1 MSTENNPYLTVPDY
15 GQLNQNFGK
24 EKLYSG
30 YTAPSAV
37 SDLAAAAAAANL
49 QTGARTPDKGKY
61 VYDPKT
67 GQYIWVPATAAAAPV
82 GIAASP
88 AYINQNQERGGGGG
102 GGRDPDSGGWGSLSG
117 AQQAAYMS
125 ANPTMGKIS
134 GFAKDIFGST
144 ILGKV
149 SQALNPQGWTQ
160 AGLIN
165 KGITPAT
172 TDTSLGG
179 YTVGQPIG
187 QNNSPAIGPDGT
199 GTVSGGTEGMG
210 GGSGLSVGVGNASI
224 GGDTVGGGLSLGNTS
239 NNGTVSGGTEGMGGG
254 TGLSAPSNA
263 ANLGTGLGTVGAEG
277 MGGGTGLSVGNVG
290 VGQTGTTSGLGVAVG
305 GDKGEGGGGGGGGGG
320 GSRVI
325 CTHFYRKGEI
335 DRDTWRA
342 DLEFTAK
349 HLSPT
354 TIRGYQYWGI
364 PYVKLMR
371 KNKLAENIM
380 RPIAIHRAKE
390 LAYQMGRSPKG
401 SVFGKVIRLV
411 FEPLCFAIGLFVG
424 EQNWQAL
431 WTPVKD

>member
-1 MSTENNPYLTVPDY
+1 MSLPNDPYLTVPDY
-15 GQLNQNFGK
+15 GKQNQNFGK

-37 SDLAAAAAAANL
+37 ADLAAAAAASNL

-61 VYDPKT
+61 IYDSKT
-67 GQYIWVPATAAAAPV
+67 GQYIWVPATAAAAV
-82 GIAASP
+82 STGLAASP
-88 AYINQNQERGGGGG
+88 AYMNQDRGGGD
-102 GGRDPDSGGWGSLSG
+102 GRDPNPGGWGSLSP

-134 GFAKDIFGST
+134 DFALSLLNNT
-144 ILGKV
+144 ILGRV
-149 SQALNPQGWTQ
+149 IGAVNPQGLTQ

-172 TDTSLGG
+172 TDRSLGNYG
-179 YTVGQPIG
+179 VGQSLG
-187 QNNSPAIGPDGT
+187 QNNSPAIGSDGT

-210 GGSGLSVGVGNASI
+210 GGTGLSVGVGNASI

-263 ANLGTGLGTVGAEG
+263 GNLGSGIGTVGAEG

-305 GDKGEGGGGGGGGGG
+305 GGEGGGGGGG

-325 CTHFYRKGEI
+325 CTHFYRKGEM
-335 DRDTWRA
+335 DRNMWRA
-342 DLEFTAK
+342 DLEFTFK

-354 TIRGYQYWGI
+354 TVRGYQYWAI

-371 KNKLAENIM
+371 KSKLAEDII
-380 RPIAIHRAKE
+380 RPLAFARAKE
-390 LAYQMGRSPKG
+390 LTYQMGRSPKG
-401 SVFGKVIRLV
+401 SVFGKVVRLV
-411 FEPLCFAIGLFVG
+411 CEPICFSVGLFVG